1 MPTEG
6 EVLRVYSKYVSLIQ
20 YKQVTAY
27 SLVKV
32 QQKQDK
38 FQSMDKQMVRAIQN
52 QQTEVWIKPMS
63 PALQDRF
70 LIPGPPV
77 KSLFILIF
85 DLPKKVTGGFLAV

>member
-38 FQSMDKQMVRAIQN
+38 FQSMDKSNPDPTNWSDRGPEQEINHVLCLS
-52 QQTEVWIKPMS
+52 EV
-63 PALQDRF
+63 
-70 LIPGPPV
+70 G
-77 KSLFILIF
+77 
-85 DLPKKVTGGFLAV
+85 